1 VPGTKPLRLTSIRH
15 LLALAVLVSAYVSS
29 APAQQLTPKLQNAI
43 GQWQVI
49 NADGTKGGHVETYLE
64 NGKLLGRVTAAR
76 PGRDPNSL
84 CEKCPGALKNQRIM
98 GMVVLRDFRPEGDDW
113 VGGTLLDPENGKV
126 YKGKIWA
133 IGKDKLGMR
142 GYVAIS
148 LIGRSAT
155 WERLP

>member
-1 VPGTKPLRLTSIRH
+1 LNLPRRNC
-15 LLALAVLVSAYVSS
+15 LLPIALAVLALISISA
-29 APAQQLTPKLQNAI
+29 ARAQQALTPKLQNAV
-43 GQWQVI
+43 GNWQVI

-84 CEKCPGALKNQRIM
+84 CDKCSGELKNQHIM
-98 GMVVLRDFRPEGDDW
+98 GMVIIRDFHPEGDDW
-113 VGGTLLDPENGKV
+113 VGGTLVDPENGKV

-133 IGKDKLGMR
+133 VGKDKLGMR
-142 GYVAIS
+142 GYVGIS

>member
-1 VPGTKPLRLTSIRH
+1 MKLPSLRH
-15 LLALAVLVSAYVSS
+15 LLELAVLVFAYVAS
-29 APAQQLTPKLQNAI
+29 APAQQQLTPKLQNAI

-84 CEKCPGALKNQRIM
+84 CEKCSGALKNQRIM
-98 GMVVLRDFRPEGDDW
+98 GMVVLRDFHPEGDDW
-113 VGGTLLDPENGKV
+113 VGGTLVDPENGRV

-142 GYVAIS
+142 GYVGIS

>member
-1 VPGTKPLRLTSIRH
+1 MNLPRRNC
-15 LLALAVLVSAYVSS
+15 LLPIALAVLALVSIS
-29 APAQQLTPKLQNAI
+29 AARAQQALTPKLQNAV
-43 GQWQVI
+43 GNWQVI

-84 CEKCPGALKNQRIM
+84 CDKCSGELKNQHIM
-98 GMVVLRDFRPEGDDW
+98 GMVIIRDFHPEGDDW
-113 VGGTLLDPENGKV
+113 VGGTLVDPENGKV

-133 IGKDKLGMR
+133 VGKDKLGMR
-142 GYVAIS
+142 GYVGIS

>member
-1 VPGTKPLRLTSIRH
+1 MLISIS
-15 LLALAVLVSAYVSS
+15 AVHAQ
-29 APAQQLTPKLQNAI
+29 QQLTPKLQKAVGN
-43 GQWQVI
+43 WQVI

-64 NGKLLGRVTAAR
+64 NGKLLGRVTQAR

-84 CEKCPGALKNQRIM
+84 CDKCPGEFKNRHIM
-98 GMVVLRDFRPEGDDW
+98 GMVIIRNFHPEGDDW
-113 VGGTLLDPENGKV
+113 LGGTLLDPENGKE

-142 GYVAIS
+142 GYVGIS
-148 LIGRSAT
+148 LLGRSAT

>member
-1 VPGTKPLRLTSIRH
+1 MKLPQPRH
-15 LLALAVLVSAYVSS
+15 LLAALAVLTLAYGCVVT
-29 APAQQLTPKLQNAI
+29 AQQQLTPKLQNAV
-43 GQWQVI
+43 GHWQVI
-49 NADGTKGGHVETYLE
+49 NADGSKGGHVETYVE

-84 CEKCPGALKNQRIM
+84 CEKCSGALRNQRIM
-98 GMVVLRDFRPEGDDW
+98 GMIVIRDFHPEGEDW
-113 VGGTLLDPENGKV
+113 VGGTLVDPENGKV

-133 IGKDKLGMR
+133 IGNDKLGMR
-142 GYVAIS
+142 GYVGIS

>member
-1 VPGTKPLRLTSIRH
+1 LNLPRRNC
-15 LLALAVLVSAYVSS
+15 LLPIALAVLALVSIS
-29 APAQQLTPKLQNAI
+29 AARAQQALTPKLQNAV
-43 GQWQVI
+43 GNWQVI

-84 CEKCPGALKNQRIM
+84 CDKCSGELKNQHIM
-98 GMVVLRDFRPEGDDW
+98 GMVIIRDFHPEGDDW
-113 VGGTLLDPENGKV
+113 VGGTLVDPENGKV

-133 IGKDKLGMR
+133 VGKDKLGMR
-142 GYVAIS
+142 GYVGIS

>member
-1 VPGTKPLRLTSIRH
+1 LRLLLPVALVAV
-15 LLALAVLVSAYVSS
+15 LLASVCTAVAQ
-29 APAQQLTPKLQNAI
+29 QQLTPKLQNAI
-43 GQWQVI
+43 GNWQVI
-49 NADGTKGGHVETYLE
+49 NADGTKGGHVQIYLE
-64 NGKLLGRVTAAR
+64 SGKLFGRVTAAR

-84 CEKCPGALKNQRIM
+84 CEKCPGALKNQHIM
-98 GMVVLRDFRPEGDDW
+98 GMLVLRDFHPDGDDW

-133 IGKDKLGMR
+133 VGNDKLGLR
-142 GYVAIS
+142 GYVGIS

>member
-1 VPGTKPLRLTSIRH
+1 LNLPILKRVLTVAIACCVLFVSISIR
-15 LLALAVLVSAYVSS
+15 
-29 APAQQLTPKLQNAI
+29 AQNLSPKLQDAV
-43 GQWQVI
+43 GHWQVI

-76 PGRDPNSL
+76 PGRDPNAL
-84 CEKCPGALKNQRIM
+84 CDKCSGELKNQHIM
-98 GMVVLRDFRPEGDDW
+98 GMVVLRDFHPEGDDW
-113 VGGTLLDPENGKV
+113 VGGTLVDPESGKV

-133 IGKDKLGMR
+133 IGNDKLGMR
-142 GYVAIS
+142 GYVGIS

>member
-1 VPGTKPLRLTSIRH
+1 MNHFPVRY
-15 LLALAVLVSAYVSS
+15 LLAVMLVFVSPS
-29 APAQQLTPKLQNAI
+29 VAQQQLTPKLQSAV
-43 GQWQVI
+43 GHWQVI
-49 NADGTKGGHVETYLE
+49 NADGTKGGQVEIYLE
-64 NGKLLGRVTAAR
+64 NGKLVGRVTAAR

-84 CEKCPGALKNQRIM
+84 CDKCSGDLKNQRIM
-98 GMVVLRDFRPEGDDW
+98 GMIVLRDFHPEGDDW

-133 IGKDKLGMR
+133 IGNDKLGMR
-142 GYVAIS
+142 GFVGIS

>member
-1 VPGTKPLRLTSIRH
+1 LNLPTLKYVLTS
-15 LLALAVLVSAYVSS
+15 ALCALVLSTTAR
-29 APAQQLTPKLQNAI
+29 AQTLSPKLQNAV

-84 CEKCPGALKNQRIM
+84 CDKCSGELKNQHIM
-98 GMVVLRDFRPEGDDW
+98 GMIVLRDFHPEGDDW
-113 VGGTLLDPENGKV
+113 VGGTLVDPESGKV

-133 IGKDKLGMR
+133 IGNDKLGMR
-142 GYVAIS
+142 GYVGIS